1 MNVLKNSDILFL
13 ATGNLS
19 LKEAEYKYLKNGSFL
34 FSVTSSDDEI
44 DISWLENK
52 YSVESVSK
60 YIKKYEK
67 NGHYFFIANDGN
79 AVNFIHGAVVD
90 DFILLVQKEMIDT
103 ILELAK
109 NNFENKIY
117 NGFGNIKERIAD
129 SWLNKILHLNI

>member
-60 YIKKYEK
+60 YIKNMKK

-79 AVNFIHGAVVD
+79 AVNFIHGAVMALI
-90 DFILLVQKEMIDT
+90 ILKKELQ
-103 ILELAK
+103 IL
-109 NNFENKIY
+109 
-117 NGFGNIKERIAD
+117 G
-129 SWLNKILHLNI
+129 

>member
-1 MNVLKNSDILFL
+1 M
-13 ATGNLS
+13 
-19 LKEAEYKYLKNGSFL
+19 

-52 YSVESVSK
+52 YKVETVSK

-67 NGHYFFIANDGN
+67 NGHYFFIVNDGN

-109 NNFENKIY
+109 NNLKNKIY
-117 NGFGNIKERIAD
+117 DGFDDIKERIAD
-129 SWLNKILHLNI
+129 SWLNKILDLNI